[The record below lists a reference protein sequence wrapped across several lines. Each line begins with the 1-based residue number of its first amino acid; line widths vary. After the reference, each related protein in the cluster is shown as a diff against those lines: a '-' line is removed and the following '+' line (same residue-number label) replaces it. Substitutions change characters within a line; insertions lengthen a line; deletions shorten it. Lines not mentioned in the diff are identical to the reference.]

1 VKAMTDLAFS
11 YTAPAGAMSSLRVT
25 AGRLGETDKANIRQM
40 IDRDWAN
47 LSTMERGKRTFDI
60 DGTPTEFSFESR
72 PDPENPRDPLM
83 EFTAVHR
90 RPARSRASDGQEDI
104 PVPGFSSVPLD
115 DGALGDIV
123 LRFVIDQQQKI
134 IDPKRLPADLLTLV
148 GCIVVLMAREEEENR
163 VALVSAVRA
172 LGKRYPDLAGIAPLL
187 GASAQNAGGG
197 WGLSLARRFA
207 AFRRER

>member
-1 VKAMTDLAFS
+1 MSDLAFI

-25 AGRLGETDKANIRQM
+25 AGRLGETDKTNIRRI
-40 IDRDWAN
+40 IDQDWAN
-47 LSTMERGKRTFDI
+47 LSTMERGTRTFDI
-60 DGTPTEFSFESR
+60 DGAPTEFSFESR
-72 PDPENPRDPLM
+72 PDPENPRDPLI

-90 RPARSRASDGQEDI
+90 RLARSRARNEQEDV
-104 PVPGFSSVPLD
+104 PVPGFLSVPLD

-123 LRFVIDQQQKI
+123 LRFAIDQQQKI
-134 IDPKRLPADLLTLV
+134 IDPKRLPADLLTLI

-187 GASAQNAGGG
+187 GASVQNAAGG
-197 WGLSLARRFA
+197 WGLSLARLFA
-207 AFRRER
+207 ALRRER